1 MGAQKAPRATIC
13 RCLWA
18 LPANN
23 LYPYRPGVL
32 ESLPASPMTDDSAKP
47 AAKPALRTR
56 SWPWIVVVALTA
68 IGLSLSSY
76 LVLEHYEACHNPG
89 QAICDINEVIS
100 CSKVSLSDYAV
111 FAGMPVAVWGVLG
124 YLVMAGVGFW
134 GWFGRGPRAAAA
146 ILMALTGFSA
156 LTSLALGIISK
167 TLIGAVCLFCLG
179 TYVVNALLLI
189 PSIALFVS
197 AGPVASSR
205 AVIELLR
212 EHARRTVSFALVGA
226 LLLGLLMWKY
236 PKYWLEA
243 SAHAAP
249 EVPQV
254 ELPPAPS
261 GSAHAD
267 GNSDFTSGV
276 TKDGHHW
283 IGASNPEVVI
293 EEFSDYQ
300 CPFCRIAHARIRELI
315 QKYPG
320 RIRLVH
326 RHFPLDQRCN
336 PIITQPFHENA
347 CYYSALVTCAGEQKQ
362 FWRAND
368 YVFDHAHDPE
378 PIDKD
383 AMAKE
388 LGLDGKKLY
397 ECLDKRAWDQ
407 MRPDLEEGIK
417 LELHGTP
424 SFVINGEKQ
433 SGADP
438 ITLLE
443 PFLK

>member
-1 MGAQKAPRATIC
+1 
-13 RCLWA
+13 
-18 LPANN
+18 
-23 LYPYRPGVL
+23 
-32 ESLPASPMTDDSAKP
+32 MTDAPAKSA
-47 AAKPALRTR
+47 ARPALRTR
-56 SWPWIVVVALTA
+56 SWPWVLVVALTA

-76 LVLEHYEACHNPG
+76 LVVEHYEACHNPG
-89 QAICDINEVIS
+89 QAVCDINEVIS

-124 YLVMAGVGFW
+124 YLTMAAVGFW

-146 ILMALTGFSA
+146 ALMALTGFSA

-197 AGPVASSR
+197 AGPGTSFSA
-205 AVIELLR
+205 AVDLVR
-212 EHARRTVSFALVGA
+212 KHAERTVSVALVGA
-226 LLLGLLMWKY
+226 VLLGLLIWKY

-249 EVPQV
+249 EVPKV
-254 ELPPAPS
+254 ALPPAPS
-261 GSAHAD
+261 GSAQARED
-267 GNSDFTSGV
+267 AEFTTGV

-283 IGASNPEVVI
+283 IGASKPEIVV

-300 CPFCRIAHARIRELI
+300 CPFCRIAHARVRELI
-315 QKYPG
+315 EKHPG
-320 RIRLVH
+320 KLRLIH

-336 PIITQPFHENA
+336 PIIEQPFHENA
-347 CYYSALVTCAGEQKQ
+347 CYYSALVTCAGEQHE

-368 YVFDHAHDPE
+368 YVFEHAHDPD
-378 PIDKD
+378 PIDKEV
-383 AMAKE
+383 MAKD
-388 LGLDGKKLY
+388 LDLDGKRLH
-397 ECLDKRAWDQ
+397 ECLEKRAWDQ
-407 MRPDLEEGIK
+407 IRPDLEAGIE

-424 SFVINGEKQ
+424 SFVINGEI
-433 SGADP
+433 SINRLTP
-438 ITLLE
+438 YLS
-443 PFLK
+443 